1 MSAHEADPLDH
12 PEVRHASPL
21 AYVSGYLLSV
31 IFMAIALLLTVR
43 HTMHYLNF
51 IIAVSILAGL
61 ALLAQALLMFRLD
74 LSKSQQWKTFSL
86 ILVLP
91 LFVLSVGLTGWMF
104 HTLYPRTMMHFM
116 QVQGAD
122 M

>member
-1 MSAHEADPLDH
+1 MSAHEANPLDH
-12 PEVRHASPL
+12 PEVRHSSALS
-21 AYVSGYLLSV
+21 YISGYLLSIV
-31 IFMAIALLLTVR
+31 FMAVALILTLR

-51 IIAVSILAGL
+51 IIAISILAGF

-74 LSKSQQWKTFSL
+74 LSKSQQWKAFTL

-91 LFVLSVGLTGWMF
+91 LFVFSIGLTGWMF